1 MKKAQWLKKPVS
13 FTSLSLHGTS
23 FMNSGKSSVF
33 FTIGESDTLTLSASP
48 ADPLNVSFIF
58 LHTPEDKIIFSS
70 GKVYISFF
78 GFKSEHNMF
87 KPITELKIDK
97 NGDEITFS
105 SDDEVILKIKNPA
118 FFSSSSFGIEIDGI
132 GAAGIE
138 VW

>member
-33 FTIGESDTLTLSASP
+33 FTIGESATLKLSATLSSP
-48 ADPLNVSFIF
+48 LSVSFVF
-58 LHTPEDKIIFSS
+58 LHTPEDKIIFSN

-78 GFKSEHNMF
+78 GFRSEHNMF
-87 KPITELKIDK
+87 KAITELKIDK
-97 NGDEITFS
+97 NGDEIIFS
-105 SDDEVILKIKNPA
+105 SEDEVVLKIKNPA
-118 FFSSSSFGIEIDGI
+118 FFSSSSFGIEIDGT
-132 GAAGIE
+132 GPAGIE